1 MLSVPNVF
9 LRPREAARAADEA
22 KAKFIHID
30 GEHLAGTQHAVLQTA
45 ATSQL
50 VARCRASSISGIR
63 EIVAIHA

>member
-30 GEHLAGTQHAVLQTA
+30 GEHLASSQDAVLQTA
-45 ATSQL
+45 ANHQL
-50 VARCRASSISGIR
+50 VDLGGLWGILR
-63 EIVAIHA
+63 VVATSA

>member
-30 GEHLAGTQHAVLQTA
+30 GEHFAGTLHAVLQTA
-45 ATSQL
+45 AKISGWL
-50 VARCRASSISGIR
+50 VA
-63 EIVAIHA
+63 EP